1 MKLAQFPSAILC
13 SSLLLGTA
21 AAPASA
27 AVTIFEAQLNS
38 ALTLLTITGQDFT
51 KRSTV
56 SLGTSNITSLC
67 SLGNTTGTIITCTFS
82 PALTPGEYRIVVL
95 DPAAGVSDV
104 FDLTTPLVGP
114 AGPAGTTGPA
124 GPAGP
129 IGATGAAGP
138 AGPIGATGAAGP
150 AGPMGPMGLPGA
162 QGVPGAQ
169 GAQGIQGIQGIQGPT
184 GNTGPTG
191 PAGPAGTFSTAGVTT
206 IAQSFSLPAN
216 ASEDFQI
223 SCPTGRVAVAAGENV
238 ITNANG
244 GATVYTVPIVSG
256 CDSSQQ
262 PPLPPPAPPNGN
274 GCSDG
279 SHGVPTG
286 WNFNAFTA
294 SNSFSFQGW
303 VVCSP

>member
-1 MKLAQFPSAILC
+1 MKPTQIPSAILW
-13 SSLLLGTA
+13 SSLALAMA

-27 AVTIFEAQLNS
+27 LNVAIFEAQLNS
-38 ALTLLTITGQDFT
+38 SQTQLTIAGQGFT

-56 SLGTSNITSLC
+56 TLGTDNITSLC
-67 SLGNTTGTIITCTFS
+67 SLGNMSGTLITCTFS

-150 AGPMGPMGLPGA
+150 AGPMGLPGA

-169 GAQGIQGIQGIQGPT
+169 GAQGAQGIQGIQGPT

-191 PAGPAGTFSTAGVTT
+191 SAGPAGTFSTAGVTT

-223 SCPTGRVAVAAGENV
+223 SCPTGQVAVAAGENV